1 MSKSYF
7 EKRLTLLSVPVI
19 YRSRVRKSRG
29 YKLERTANFNMLHL
43 GKRSLLVQRFS
54 AERPIW
60 NAFTWDE
67 AMQYGRKVR
76 KTFSFAK
83 V

>member
-7 EKRLTLLSVPVI
+7 EKRLTVLKTPVI

-29 YKLERTANFNMLHL
+29 YKIERTDNFNMLHL

-54 AERPIW
+54 AKRPIW

-67 AMQYGRKVR
+67 AMQYARKVR
-76 KTFSFAK
+76 KTFRLAK

>member
-7 EKRLTLLSVPVI
+7 EKRITLFSVPVI

-29 YKLERTANFNMLHL
+29 YKLESTANFNMLHL
-43 GKRSLLVQRFS
+43 GKRSLLVQRRN

-67 AMQYGRKVR
+67 DMQYGRKIR
-76 KTFSFAK
+76 KTFRFAK